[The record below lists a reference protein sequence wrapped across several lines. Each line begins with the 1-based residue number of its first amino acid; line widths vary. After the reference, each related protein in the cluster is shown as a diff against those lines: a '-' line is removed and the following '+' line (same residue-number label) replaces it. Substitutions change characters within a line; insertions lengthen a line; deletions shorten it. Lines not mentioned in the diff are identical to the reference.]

1 MASGR
6 FSKQAVYF
14 SSKYLNNNVS
24 DTVPGGAVNTAPSGL
39 TVSQYQQTLPGDRI
53 ILSPTDAFAFS
64 NNSVGNLYTGTF
76 RYVGSRNNS
85 SSSPTRGHAAFWDTT
100 ANGTGNNISSTACD
114 ALYQTTSDQ
123 AANIGIALFAGVY
136 INNMTKGNWWW
147 IQESGKATC
156 SFITT
161 ITGTPAIAAP
171 VYLYAAG
178 NNNNAVDN
186 GGFDQ
191 LDGANS
197 AAIFAANSTTAYT
210 TVGAMIRN
218 YVGPAETLP
227 ANNNTALVDLTL
239 ARASFR
245 W

>member
-6 FSKQAVYF
+6 FSKQADF
-14 SSKYLNNNVS
+14 LGAPKLNANYAG
-24 DTVPGGAVNTAPSGL
+24 DTVVGGALTTAPQGL
-39 TVSQYQQTLPGDRI
+39 AASQFQQTQPGDRI
-53 ILSPTDAFAFS
+53 ILSPSDALFWS
-64 NNSVGNLYTGTF
+64 NNSVGNLYTGTY

-85 SSSPTRGHAAFWDTT
+85 SSNPIRGHAAFWDTT
-100 ANGTGNNISSTACD
+100 ALGANNTSSPATD
-114 ALYQTTSDQ
+114 ALYQVTSDQ
-123 AANIGIALFAGVY
+123 AANIGIGLLAGVY

-156 SFITT
+156 SFIAA
-161 ITGTPAIAAP
+161 ISGTPAIGAP
-171 VYLYAAG
+171 VFAHAAG

-191 LDGANS
+191 LVGANS

-210 TVGAMIRN
+210 TVGSMIQN

-227 ANNNTALVDLTL
+227 ANNNVALVDLTL
-239 ARASFR
+239 TRASFR